1 MKLLYWN
8 ISELN
13 KNLWKLNT
21 TWNTLQWIL
30 LVWRYRWQKAAITRL
45 TTKKGVGG
53 PTLSQPLIQLNCDI
67 SQLINGT
74 RARWSVSFISWS
86 RLFFSQWSCQSHHHC
101 SARVCVY
108 VRWRSASMICVYVC
122 VYGWITPQSTSHVL
136 TTRIYVKSLNVLD
149 VWLLSYFTNKGSD
162 FKYLL

>member
-101 SARVCVY
+101 SARVCVCMCDD
-108 VRWRSASMICVYVC
+108 VLQAWYVC
-122 VYGWITPQSTSHVL
+122 MCVSMGESRHRAPHTFWL
-136 TTRIYVKSLNVLD
+136 RGFMLNR
-149 VWLLSYFTNKGSD
+149 
-162 FKYLL
+162 